1 MSQERVE
8 FPIYNLTPYNS
19 HQFYGSQD
27 TVTSDQLNMI
37 WRCQQT
43 PSGSKFTIMILQT
56 KRITACIVQVLWRIH
71 PWSAKETAGGG
82 GLLGSQMQN
91 FFVLVICQ
99 PLGPSMC
106 ITSTEAH
113 TAVTVEKFHS
123 IGLMESFCMW
133 PDSISNLLFFL
144 QKLAGT
150 SCLSLHLWT
159 HNITHNHVSFWDDQL
174 SSWNWN

>member
-8 FPIYNLTPYNS
+8 FPIYDLTPYNS

-37 WRCQQT
+37 WRRQQT
-43 PSGSKFTIMILQT
+43 PSGSQFTIMILQT
-56 KRITACIVQVLWRIH
+56 KRIAACIVQVLWRIH
-71 PWSAKETAGGG
+71 PWSAKERQPDGEV
-82 GLLGSQMQN
+82 LLGSQMQN
-91 FFVLVICQ
+91 FFVLIICQ

-106 ITSTEAH
+106 ITSNEAH

-123 IGLMESFCMW
+123 IGLMESFRMW

-144 QKLAGT
+144 RKLAGT

-159 HNITHNHVSFWDDQL
+159 HGWSFWDGHL